1 MLNRE
6 PLTVEKLIDVLMDQD
21 PDAIV
26 VTEGNDH
33 NYRELS
39 EPVVMNADAG
49 GYGTYYEKY
58 DPAGTEPD
66 NEGDK
71 VVKIALF
78 V

>member
-1 MLNRE
+1 MFRRE
-6 PLTVEKLIDVLMDQD
+6 PMTVEKLIEVLTDQD

-26 VTEGNDH
+26 VTEGSDH
-33 NYRELS
+33 TYRELS
-39 EPVVMNADAG
+39 EPVVLNADSD
-49 GYGTYYEKY
+49 GYGYYEKY

>member
-1 MLNRE
+1 MFRRE
-6 PLTVEKLIDVLMDQD
+6 PMTVEKLIEVLTTME

-39 EPVVMNADAG
+39 EPVTLNADAG
-49 GYGTYYEKY
+49 GYGTYYEKF

>member
-1 MLNRE
+1 MFRRE
-6 PLTVEKLIDVLMDQD
+6 PMTVKKLIEVLTDQD

-26 VTEGNDH
+26 VTEGSDH

-39 EPVVMNADAG
+39 EPVILNADAG

-66 NEGDK
+66 NEGDT